1 MKFNI
6 LLCLI
11 LCFTQG
17 CKKAEDNSSEGL
29 ANHHKS
35 MSFEFKIGKVIIKT
49 ELAVLPK
56 ERERGLMFR
65 ESMDEEE
72 GMFFVF
78 ESGSSQRFWM
88 KNTRIPLDIGY
99 ISSDGVLIEIHKGK
113 PYDLSGVPSHSNDI
127 KFVLVGSSQE
137 KKIYFNDVI
146 KDIDQNLI
154 IDLMVSLVEVSKML
168 KSRQLNPTDYNL
180 PN

>member
-35 MSFEFKIGKVIIKT
+35 KSFEFKIGKVIIKT

-127 KFVLVGSSQE
+127 KFVLELNAGAY
-137 KKIYFNDVI
+137 KKLGIRLGDR
-146 KDIDQNLI
+146 
-154 IDLMVSLVEVSKML
+154 VSLVEVSNML
-168 KSRQLNPTDYNL
+168 KSRELNPTDYNL

>member
-11 LCFTQG
+11 HCFTQG

-35 MSFEFKIGKVIIKT
+35 KSFEFKIGKAIIKT

-65 ESMDEEE
+65 ESMDEQE

-127 KFVLVGSSQE
+127 KFVLELNAGAY
-137 KKIYFNDVI
+137 KKLGIRLGDR
-146 KDIDQNLI
+146 
-154 IDLMVSLVEVSKML
+154 VSLVEVSNML

>member
-17 CKKAEDNSSEGL
+17 CKKGEDNSSEGL

-35 MSFEFKIGKVIIKT
+35 KSFEFKIGKVIIKT

-99 ISSDGVLIEIHKGK
+99 FSKDGRLKELHRGQ
-113 PYDLSGVPSHSNDI
+113 PFDLTGVPSRFQSLQ
-127 KFVLVGSSQE
+127 FVIELNAGEFKRLGIEMGDRIDFKTLTQAVLQE
-137 KKIYFNDVI
+137 GMKPGLYG
-146 KDIDQNLI
+146 
-154 IDLMVSLVEVSKML
+154 
-168 KSRQLNPTDYNL
+168 L
-180 PN
+180 PEN

>member
-11 LCFTQG
+11 LCSTQG

-35 MSFEFKIGKVIIKT
+35 MSFEFKIGKATIKT

-88 KNTRIPLDIGY
+88 KNTLIPLD
-99 ISSDGVLIEIHKGK
+99 VAFFEKTGK
-113 PYDLSGVPSHSNDI
+113 IIDI
-127 KFVLVGSSQE
+127 KHKSCN
-137 KKIYFNDVI
+137 KKN
-146 KDIDQNLI
+146 
-154 IDLMVSLVEVSKML
+154 
-168 KSRQLNPTDYNL
+168 
-180 PN
+180 

>member
-29 ANHHKS
+29 VNHHKAKP
-35 MSFEFKIGKVIIKT
+35 FEFKIGKVIIKT

-65 ESMDEEE
+65 ESMDEDE

-127 KFVLVGSSQE
+127 KFVLELNAGAY
-137 KKIYFNDVI
+137 KKLGIRLGDR
-146 KDIDQNLI
+146 
-154 IDLMVSLVEVSKML
+154 VSLVEVSNML

>member
-29 ANHHKS
+29 VNHHKS
-35 MSFEFKIGKVIIKT
+35 KSFEFKIGKVIIKT

-65 ESMDEEE
+65 ESMDEDE

-127 KFVLVGSSQE
+127 KFVLELNAGAY
-137 KKIYFNDVI
+137 KKLGIRLGDR
-146 KDIDQNLI
+146 
-154 IDLMVSLVEVSKML
+154 VSLVEVSNML
-168 KSRQLNPTDYNL
+168 KSRELNPTDYNL

>member
-29 ANHHKS
+29 VNHHKS
-35 MSFEFKIGKVIIKT
+35 KSFEFKIGKVIIKT

-65 ESMDEEE
+65 ESMDEDE

-127 KFVLVGSSQE
+127 KFVLELNAGAY
-137 KKIYFNDVI
+137 KKLGIRLGDR
-146 KDIDQNLI
+146 
-154 IDLMVSLVEVSKML
+154 VSLVEVSNML

>member
-35 MSFEFKIGKVIIKT
+35 KSFEFKIGKAIIKT

-65 ESMDEEE
+65 ESMDEQE

-99 ISSDGVLIEIHKGK
+99 FSSNGKLLEIHAAK
-113 PYDLSGVPSHSNDI
+113 PYDLSGEPSRS
-127 KFVLVGSSQE
+127 KKVQFVLE
-137 KKIYFNDVI
+137 L
-146 KDIDQNLI
+146 NLNGFRTMGI
-154 IDLMVSLVEVSKML
+154 RIGDRLDLEAVSKAL
-168 KSRQLNPTDYNL
+168 RERQLDPKEYGL
-180 PN
+180 P